1 MFNEKKKVIKRKR
14 KNINIMK
21 KISYFRL
28 ILLV

>member
-1 MFNEKKKVIKRKR
+1 MFNEKKKVVKRKR